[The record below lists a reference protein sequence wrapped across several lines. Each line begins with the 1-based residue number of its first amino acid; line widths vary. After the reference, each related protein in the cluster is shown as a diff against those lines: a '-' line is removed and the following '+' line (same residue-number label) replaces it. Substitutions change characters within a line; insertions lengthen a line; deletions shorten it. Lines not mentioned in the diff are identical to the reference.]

1 MKPVSKRALL
11 TASAIAALISTPSFA
26 ADEPVAGEPVTSAA
40 SPTQTAGQTAA
51 DPGTPA
57 AQDDTGAPAE
67 IVVTARRR
75 EEALS
80 RVPVA
85 VTAFDSSMLAERSIT
100 SIDQLTQATPGLTY
114 GRSGGSANP
123 QIVIRAQS
131 RSNIGDAAQ
140 PVLTYFAD
148 VPLPYVASVIPTYDL
163 SSVQVLK
170 GPQGTLFGRN
180 STSGAVL
187 VYPTAP
193 SHELGGY
200 LSAIY
205 GNYNAIVVEGALNV
219 PIIQDK
225 VAIRVAGQ
233 RNKRDGHTISQ
244 VTGQDLNDI
253 NDTSFRVSLL
263 IDLGDFQNTT
273 VYDNIRWERQG
284 DAAVLTHLYPGT
296 ITPRFPGFNTFFD
309 CGTSASCDV
318 DLALAR
324 QQAAG
329 VRKNFTAPRVFQNV
343 QLQGLSNTTTLN
355 LGNITLKNIL
365 GYRTAYHYS
374 VTDTDGTE
382 MGLTTAENLQ
392 DFSQFSEEFQVQGS
406 FLEDRLDTIF
416 GAFYL
421 KSKPSGRTGL
431 IVAPFTPRLPAS
443 LVLSYRTQESKALFG
458 QASFNLGGGFKIDA
472 GVRHTWDKTTS
483 CATGYSANNPYVPGT
498 PVASLDQCRNG
509 GTLTV
514 NGAPVAIKGTQSVAD
529 SAAWTWNFGV
539 NYQATE
545 SIFLYAT
552 VRRGYRAGGVNT
564 PVLGGILTPFQTYEP
579 ETVVDAEI
587 GMKARWSAGGV
598 RGTFNIDVFRGTYNG
613 SQRGVN
619 GTNNNFDGDGNPNN
633 DPSAGTIIINAGK
646 ARVQGF
652 DIDATITPTRGL
664 TFGGFISY
672 NDAKYLDTGTP
683 AVLASRN
690 AFPAKPEDTAFPY
703 APALTLGGNVSYETS
718 LGPDIGGLTFNADV
732 YRASRTYFSPFKS
745 DKQLSQGAY
754 AVVGARLD
762 WTDVGGTPL
771 TLGVFARN
779 LFNEVYAVGGA
790 NTATSAGY
798 ASLFYNEPRTYG
810 VQAKLKF

>member
-1 MKPVSKRALL
+1 MSISKHHLL
-11 TASAIAALISTPSFA
+11 TASAIAALMVTPAYA
-26 ADEPVAGEPVTSAA
+26 ADEPLPAEGAAAASAA
-40 SPTQTAGQTAA
+40 T
-51 DPGTPA
+51 
-57 AQDDTGAPAE
+57 AQDTTVADDFSGEAE

-85 VTAFDSSMLAERSIT
+85 VTAFDSTMLAERSIT

-123 QIVIRAQS
+123 QIVIRSQS
-131 RSNIGDAAQ
+131 RANIGDAAQ

-148 VPLPYVASVIPTYDL
+148 VPLPYIASVIPTYDL
-163 SSVQVLK
+163 SSIQVLK

-193 SHELGGY
+193 MHELGGY
-200 LSAIY
+200 LSASF
-205 GNYNAIVVEGALNV
+205 GNYNAILVEGAVNV
-219 PIIQDK
+219 PIVQDK
-225 VAIRVAGQ
+225 IAIRVAGQ
-233 RNKRDGHTISQ
+233 RNKRDGHTVSQ
-244 VTGQDLNDI
+244 ITGQDLNDL
-253 NDTSFRVSLL
+253 NDTSFRASLL

-284 DAAVLTHLYPGT
+284 DAAILTHLYPGT
-296 ITPRFPGFNTFFD
+296 TTPRFPTFNTFFD

-324 QQAAG
+324 QQASG
-329 VRKNFTAPRVFQNV
+329 IRENYTSPRVFQNV

-355 LGNITLKNIL
+355 LGNVTLKNIL

-374 VTDTDGTE
+374 ITDTDGTE
-382 MGLTTAENLQ
+382 MGLTTAENRQ
-392 DFSQFSEEFQVQGS
+392 DVSQFSEEFQVQGT
-406 FLEDRLDTIF
+406 FLEDKLDTIV

-421 KSKPSGRTGL
+421 KSKPSGRAGL
-431 IVAPFTPRLPAS
+431 IVAPFTPRLPGS
-443 LVLSYRTQESKALFG
+443 LILSYRTQESKALFG
-458 QASFNLGGGFKIDA
+458 QATYDFGNGFKIDA
-472 GVRHTWDKTTS
+472 GARHTWDKTTS
-483 CATGYSANNPYVPGT
+483 CATGYGANNPFTPGT

-514 NGAPVAIKGTQSVAD
+514 NGAPITVRGTQSVAED
-529 SAAWTWNFGV
+529 SAWTWNLGV

-545 SIFLYAT
+545 AIFLYAT

-564 PVLGGILTPFQTYEP
+564 PVLGGILTPFQTYAP

-587 GMKARWSAGGV
+587 GMKARWSAGGM

-652 DIDATITPTRGL
+652 DIDATLVPTRGL
-664 TFGGFISY
+664 TLGAFVSY
-672 NDAKYLDTGTP
+672 NDAKYLEVGTP
-683 AVLASRN
+683 AILASRN
-690 AFPAKPEDTAFPY
+690 AFPANAADTAFPY
-703 APALTLGGNVSYETS
+703 APALTMGGNISYETTLS
-718 LGPDIGGLTFNADV
+718 GDLGGLAFNADI

-745 DKQLSQGAY
+745 DLQLSQGAY
-754 AVVGARLD
+754 AVVGARID
-762 WTDVGGTPL
+762 WSDIGGTPL
-771 TLGVFARN
+771 TLGLFARN
-779 LFNEVYAVGGA
+779 LLDKEYAIGGA

-810 VQAKLKF
+810 IQGKLKF

>member
-1 MKPVSKRALL
+1 MKSISKGTLL
-11 TASAIAALISTPSFA
+11 TASAIAALMSTPTFA
-26 ADEPVAGEPVTSAA
+26 AAGSTVEKTEPSEEVASSTAPPSQDEAA
-40 SPTQTAGQTAA
+40 PQ
-51 DPGTPA
+51 
-57 AQDDTGAPAE
+57 AE

-85 VTAFDSSMLAERSIT
+85 VTAFDGSMLDDRSIT

-131 RSNIGDAAQ
+131 RANIGDAAQ

-163 SSVQVLK
+163 SSIQVLK

-200 LSAIY
+200 MSASY
-205 GNYNAIVVEGALNV
+205 GNYNAILVEGALNV
-219 PIIQDK
+219 PVVQDK

-233 RNKRDGHTISQ
+233 RHKRDGYTVSQ
-244 VTGQDLNDI
+244 TTGQDLNNL
-253 NDTSFRVSLL
+253 NDSAFRASLL

-273 VYDNIRWERQG
+273 VYDYIKWNREG
-284 DAAVLTHLYPGT
+284 DGAILTHLYPGT
-296 ITPRFPGFNTFFD
+296 TTPRFPTFDTHFD

-324 QQAAG
+324 QQEAG
-329 VRKNFTAPRVFQNV
+329 VRKNYTAPRVFQDV
-343 QLQGLSNTTTLN
+343 ELQGLSNTTTLY

-392 DFSQFSEEFQVQGS
+392 DYSQFSEEFQIQGT
-406 FLEDRLDTIF
+406 FLEDRLDTIV

-421 KSKPSGRTGL
+421 KSRPSGRTGL

-443 LVLSYRTQESKALFG
+443 LILSYRTQESKALFG
-458 QASFNLGGGFKIDA
+458 QASFDLGGGFEIDA
-472 GVRHTWDKTTS
+472 GARHTWDKTTS
-483 CATGYSANNPYVPGT
+483 CATGYGANNPFVPGT
-498 PVASLDQCRNG
+498 PVASLDQCRDG
-509 GTLTV
+509 GTITV
-514 NGAPVAIKGTQSVAD
+514 NGVPVSVMGTQAVAK
-529 SAAWTWNFGV
+529 SAAWTWNLGV
-539 NYQATE
+539 NYQATDN
-545 SIFLYAT
+545 IFLYGT

-564 PVLGGILTPFQTYEP
+564 PVLGGILTPFQTYDP
-579 ETVVDAEI
+579 ETVVDAEL
-587 GMKARWSAGGV
+587 GMKARWSSGSMY
-598 RGTFNIDVFRGTYNG
+598 GTFNIAVYRGTYSG

-652 DIDATITPTRGL
+652 DIDATITPTQGL
-664 TFGGFISY
+664 TLGAFVSY

-683 AVLASRN
+683 PALSSRN
-690 AFPAKPEDTAFPY
+690 AFPADPDDTAFPY

-718 LGPDIGGLTFNADV
+718 LGPDIGGLRFNADV

-745 DKQLSQGAY
+745 DKALSQGAY
-754 AVVGARLD
+754 AVVGARID

-779 LFNEVYAVGGA
+779 LFDEVYAIGGA
-790 NTATSAGY
+790 NTATASGY

-810 VQAKLKF
+810 IQAKLEF